1 MTTPKP
7 APTAL
12 SLHDARPFFE
22 KALAYGVQH
31 GVIDTA
37 TLDAIHTDAPKGMV
51 QIARYFGSEFLRPE
65 LEKARERIVNLVSL
79 YLQESCDNDLALA
92 AQSLREHSFM
102 SRSKGGSD
110 MLKRLIAMPESSHFG
125 MAGYADAQTPLLAL
139 WSLRS
144 HTDYR
149 AELARRSQIAQAID
163 AALWLAAQY
172 DLDTEHLEE
181 AGADAEAVI
190 RTALLWRALAP
201 RASDWPHAVSFEK
214 ALTAQRNKKT
224 ALPPIA
230 LPAQLPQ
237 ALQPVVQAQCA
248 AVQAECTKL
257 LDAAAPNLR
266 TLLRPMSAFRGRY
279 LLLDDPLAEVDDY
292 YREFSDAGHEE
303 GALDALGA
311 EEGSAPAPGSKA
323 WDKATQGSTDE
334 HALLTLFVSLAAG
347 APKKTLLTEKSAAAL
362 LRKIHKTGFDAD
374 RATAFIRDHAP
385 QAWRASYLALWDG
398 FVQESQTTLCSDH
411 VGARQEALALL
422 RRECHVVAE

>member
-37 TLDAIHTDAPKGMV
+37 TLDAIQEQAPKGMV

-79 YLQESCDNDLALA
+79 YLQESCANDLALA

-149 AELARRSQIAQAID
+149 AELARRSQIAQAIE

-172 DLDTEHLEE
+172 DLEAEHLEE

-214 ALTAQRNKKT
+214 ALTAQRKKKT
-224 ALPPIA
+224 ARTKIV
-230 LPAQLPQ
+230 LPAHLPH

-248 AVQAECTKL
+248 AVQAECAKL
-257 LDAAAPNLR
+257 LDAVAPNVR
-266 TLLRPMSAFRGRY
+266 ALLRPMSVFRGRY
-279 LLLDDPLAEVDDY
+279 LLLDDPLAEIDDFH
-292 YREFSDAGHEE
+292 RSAAAVSEQDDDAH
-303 GALDALGA
+303 
-311 EEGSAPAPGSKA
+311 PASKA
-323 WDKATQGSTDE
+323 WDKATQGNEDE
-334 HALLTLFVSLAAG
+334 HALLTLFVCLAAG
-347 APKKTLLTEKSAAAL
+347 SPKKTLLTEKGATAL
-362 LRKIHKTGFDAD
+362 VRKIRKHGWQ
-374 RATAFIRDHAP
+374 P
-385 QAWRASYLALWDG
+385 ERASDFIAANAASTLQGDYQALWRN
-398 FVQESQTTLCSDH
+398 FFSESQATLCSDH
-411 VGARQEALALL
+411 DHTLQDAVALL
-422 RRECHVVAE
+422 RRECHVVAG